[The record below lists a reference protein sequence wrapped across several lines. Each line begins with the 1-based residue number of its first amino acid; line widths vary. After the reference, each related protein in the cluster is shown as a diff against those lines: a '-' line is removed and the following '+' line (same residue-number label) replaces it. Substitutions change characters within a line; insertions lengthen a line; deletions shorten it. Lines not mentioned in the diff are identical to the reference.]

1 MHLPTRAPK
10 PRPVKTGR
18 SLGSRSSAMSAFP
31 SELISSSMH
40 QNGDGLLERP
50 EAVAFWG
57 KNFAKVNAN
66 AMFNEVTR
74 APPSLP
80 TTADRTGTTL

>member
-1 MHLPTRAPK
+1 
-10 PRPVKTGR
+10 
-18 SLGSRSSAMSAFP
+18 
-31 SELISSSMH
+31 MH

-66 AMFNEVTR
+66 AMFNEVTH
-74 APPSLP
+74 APPVLP
-80 TTADRTGTTL
+80 HSAQLPARPGPLCRMMIAHANATTTSSSCSCSSNDNNTHP

>member
-1 MHLPTRAPK
+1 
-10 PRPVKTGR
+10 
-18 SLGSRSSAMSAFP
+18 
-31 SELISSSMH
+31 MH

-66 AMFNEVTR
+66 AMFNEVTH
-74 APPSLP
+74 APPVLP
-80 TTADRTGTTL
+80 QGTRPPAPHAPPQ